1 MSATYTAITTLNTG
15 AKLPLVGLGTW
26 QSQPNEVYEA
36 VLTAIKAGYRHIDT
50 AWIYGNE
57 KEVGQAIKDSG
68 VDRQSL
74 FVTTKLWNN
83 AHSPQDVEK
92 ALEHS
97 LKNLQLEYLDLYLMH
112 WPVAFKSGASAV
124 PKDADGKVE
133 LSPVDYT
140 ETYAAM
146 EKLVGDR
153 VRAIGVS
160 NFTITKLQRLLKT
173 AQITPAVNQV
183 ELHPY
188 LPQTELLD
196 FCKQNKI
203 HVTAYSPLGS
213 TSGPVQQEPVI
224 LELAKKYNVE
234 PAQVLIS
241 WAVKRG
247 TSVLPKSVTASRIV
261 NNFNE
266 VPLTAED
273 VAAID
278 AIGTNNPPRRV
289 VDPSASWGSDIYDA
303 GAKL

>member
-1 MSATYTAITTLNTG
+1 MSTYTAITTLNTG

-83 AHSPQDVEK
+83 AHSPQDVEQ
-92 ALEHS
+92 ALERS

-112 WPVAFKSGASAV
+112 WPVAFKSGSSPV
-124 PKDADGKVE
+124 PKDAEGKVE

-160 NFTITKLQRLLKT
+160 NFTITKLQKLLKT
-173 AQITPAVNQV
+173 ATITPAVNQV

-273 VAAID
+273 VNAID
-278 AIGTNNPPRRV
+278 AIGNNNPPRRV
-289 VDPSASWGSDIYDA
+289 VDPSSSWGSDIYDA

>member
-1 MSATYTAITTLNTG
+1 MATYTATALLNTG
-15 AKLPLVGLGTW
+15 AKIPLVGLGTW
-26 QSQPNEVYEA
+26 QSKPNEVYEA

-68 VDRQSL
+68 IDRQSL
-74 FVTTKLWNN
+74 FVTTKLWNTDH
-83 AHSPQDVEK
+83 APEDVEK
-92 ALEHS
+92 ALETS

-112 WPVAFKSGASAV
+112 WPVAFKSGDSPF
-124 PKDADGKVE
+124 PKNAEGKVE
-133 LSPVDYT
+133 LGSVDYT

-146 EKLVGDR
+146 EKIVGDR

-160 NFTITKLQRLLKT
+160 NFTITKLQRLLKS
-173 AQITPAVNQV
+173 ANITPAVNQV

-224 LELAKKYNVE
+224 VELAKKYNVE

-261 NNFNE
+261 NNFKE
-266 VPLTAED
+266 VPLTADD
-273 VAAID
+273 VAQID
-278 AIGTNNPPRRV
+278 AIGANNAPRRV
-289 VDPSASWGSDIYDA
+289 VDPSSSWNTDIYDT

>member
-1 MSATYTAITTLNTG
+1 MAAYTATATLNTR
-15 AKLPLVGLGTW
+15 AIVPLVGLGTW
-26 QSQPNEVYEA
+26 QSQPNEVYQA

-68 VDRQSL
+68 IERKSL

-83 AHSPQDVEK
+83 SHAPEDVEK
-92 ALEHS
+92 ALQTS
-97 LKNLQLEYLDLYLMH
+97 LENLQLDYLDLYLMH
-112 WPVAFKSGASAV
+112 WPVAFKSGSSPF
-124 PKDADGKVE
+124 PKTTEGKIE
-133 LSPVDYT
+133 LSSVDYT

-160 NFTITKLQRLLKT
+160 NFNISKLQRLLKSAT
-173 AQITPAVNQV
+173 ITPAANQV

-213 TSGPVQQEPVI
+213 TSGPVQSEPIIV
-224 LELAKKYNVE
+224 ELAKKYNVE

-247 TSVLPKSVTASRIV
+247 TSVLPKSVTASRII
-261 NNFNE
+261 NNFKE

-273 VAAID
+273 VAQIN
-278 AIGTNNPPRRV
+278 AIGVNNPPSRV
-289 VDPSASWGSDIYDA
+289 VDPSSSWGVDIYDA

>member
-1 MSATYTAITTLNTG
+1 MATYSATALLNTG
-15 AKLPLVGLGTW
+15 AKIPLVGLGTW
-26 QSQPNEVYEA
+26 QSKPNEVYEA

-83 AHSPQDVEK
+83 AHNPEDVEK
-92 ALEHS
+92 ALEVS
-97 LKNLQLEYLDLYLMH
+97 LKNLQMEYLDLWLMH
-112 WPVAFKSGASAV
+112 WPVAFKSGDKPV
-124 PKDADGKVE
+124 PKNADGKVE
-133 LSPVDYT
+133 LAPVDYVD
-140 ETYAAM
+140 TYAAM
-146 EKLVGDR
+146 EKVVGDR

-160 NFTITKLQRLLKT
+160 NFTVGKLQRLLKS
-173 AQITPAVNQV
+173 ASVVPAANQV

-188 LPQTELLD
+188 LPQNELID

-213 TSGPVQQEPVI
+213 TSGPVQKEPIIVD
-224 LELAKKYNVE
+224 LAKKYNVE

-241 WAVKRG
+241 WAYKRG
-247 TSVLPKSVTASRIV
+247 TSVLPKSVTPSRIV
-261 NNFNE
+261 NNFKE

-273 VAAID
+273 VANID
-278 AIGTNNPPRRV
+278 AIGLNKPPQRV
-289 VDPSASWGSDIYDA
+289 VDPSESWGSDIYDS